1 MAAIGIL
8 ARLGYSVSAGEPSFL
23 LIPLAISSAFLAF
36 GFLMYRAGQWGGADA
51 KLLAALGILLPY
63 ENLFPLIF
71 LINLFLLGAVYMIAY
86 AFIMSILNPKISS
99 EFLRDLHGNLKSIS
113 TVVLVFC
120 IMMVVPILKFGTEI
134 MLYTPLVWLCGSG
147 IALIFLWR
155 WLRIVERVGFRK
167 RIRTKDLR
175 VGDMLGQDIEQ
186 LGLKSKLIRGLEEDE
201 VRKIRK
207 AVRWVWIREG
217 VRFCPAFLIAIIVSL
232 YFGVPFF
239 PIP

>member
-1 MAAIGIL
+1 
-8 ARLGYSVSAGEPSFL
+8 
-23 LIPLAISSAFLAF
+23 
-36 GFLMYRAGQWGGADA
+36 
-51 KLLAALGILLPY
+51 
-63 ENLFPLIF
+63 
-71 LINLFLLGAVYMIAY
+71 
-86 AFIMSILNPKISS
+86 
-99 EFLRDLHGNLKSIS
+99 
-113 TVVLVFC
+113 
-120 IMMVVPILKFGTEI
+120 
-134 MLYTPLVWLCGSG
+134 
-147 IALIFLWR
+147 
-155 WLRIVERVGFRK
+155 LRIVERVGFRK